1 MKDISKKVKLVIT
14 SVSKNDGKDVVM
26 IDGLYSGRGNLHTV
40 EYAESGEDLS
50 GTTTRLLFLSDHAS
64 IVRKGALNSKM
75 EFYPD
80 TVKSSYYETQF
91 GSIYMEI
98 ETTHVSFTETPTGF
112 CGRITYR
119 LFFGG
124 DKNNFD
130 HRDMRIQ
137 VTFCE

>member
-1 MKDISKKVKLVIT
+1 MKDMARKVRLVIT

-26 IDGLYSGRGNLHTV
+26 LEGLYSGRGNLHTV
-40 EYAESGEDLS
+40 EYAERGEDLN

-64 IVRKGALNSKM
+64 IVRKGAVNSKM

-98 ETTHVSFTETPTGF
+98 ETTHVSFAATPTGF
-112 CGRITYR
+112 LGRISYR

-124 DKNNFD
+124 DRNNSD
-130 HRDMRIQ
+130 DRDMRIQ
-137 VTFCE
+137 VDFCE

>member
-14 SVSKNDGKDVVM
+14 SISKNDGKDVVM
-26 IDGLYSGRGNLHTV
+26 IDGSYSGRGNLHTV

-98 ETTHVSFTETPTGF
+98 ETTHVSFIETPTGF

-130 HRDMRIQ
+130 DRDMRIQ